1 MRVLILLLMFLLP
14 GLSQAQPGDDLFAP
28 RGATQTDF
36 LPVEKAF
43 RFTWERLD
51 DGQVQ
56 LRWQI
61 APGYYLYQK
70 RLRFDGLDPA
80 LQPQLPPGESHSDEF
95 FGESQVYR
103 QSLELTLP
111 AAAAGQ
117 LRLGWQGCA
126 DAGLCYPPQS
136 QALDLGGTG
145 PAAAVAGT
153 SGEVAEDQGLAGSL
167 QAGNLA
173 WSLLLFFGLGLLL
186 AFAPCSLPMLP
197 ILAGLVVGS
206 GARPR
211 RGLLLAGS
219 YVLSMALVYA
229 GLGVVAALLGGN
241 LQAWLQ
247 QPWLLGSFAALFVFL
262 ALPMFG
268 FFELQLPAA
277 LRDRLDGLSR
287 GRKGGSLAGAAALG
301 ALSGLLVGPCM
312 TAPLAGALLYI
323 AQTGN
328 ALHGG
333 LVLFSLG
340 LGIGMPLLLL
350 VTVGS
355 RFLPKPGPW
364 MNLVKGVF
372 GFLFLGT
379 AWILLRPLLG
389 EALWIGLGGAL
400 LLVLAY
406 AALHTARGLARHA
419 VLFGAAGCIFG
430 LWGAAMLLGAAAGAD
445 DPWRPL
451 QVYAAAN
458 RGATPTASAHEA
470 FLTVSQPAEL
480 DRQLA
485 AAKAEG
491 QWVLLDYYA
500 DWCVS
505 CRIMEKQV
513 FAKPDVLAAL
523 QGVRL
528 LRLDVTADNAA
539 SRELL
544 RRYQVP
550 GPPSLIWIGPEG
562 EERRARRLTGE
573 VDAGGFL
580 AHWQA
585 TRSAADAEFFPG
597 AAGGLAATPA
607 AVPRPRRRAARWL
620 AGGARR
626 RAQRRAGAVQ
636 PVVARPAGG
645 APGLRGALLAAVP
658 WRLRTDAGYPRWRFP
673 RLARPARRRARRA
686 VLGLAATGATSLAG
700 CRRQPRAGVLA
711 AWQPGPGHLR
721 ARYAPARTEPAQRR
735 RRVGATG
742 RFPGPPAGDQPLGQ
756 LVPAVSA

>member
-1 MRVLILLLMFLLP
+1 MRVLILLLMLLLP

-145 PAAAVAGT
+145 PAAAGT

-206 GARPR
+206 GAGP
-211 RGLLLAGS
+211 L
-219 YVLSMALVYA
+219 
-229 GLGVVAALLGGN
+229 
-241 LQAWLQ
+241 
-247 QPWLLGSFAALFVFL
+247 FL

-544 RRYQVP
+544 HRYQVP

-585 TRSAADAEFFPG
+585 TRE
-597 AAGGLAATPA
+597 
-607 AVPRPRRRAARWL
+607 
-620 AGGARR
+620 
-626 RAQRRAGAVQ
+626 
-636 PVVARPAGG
+636 
-645 APGLRGALLAAVP
+645 RG
-658 WRLRTDAGYPRWRFP
+658 
-673 RLARPARRRARRA
+673 
-686 VLGLAATGATSLAG
+686 
-700 CRRQPRAGVLA
+700 
-711 AWQPGPGHLR
+711 
-721 ARYAPARTEPAQRR
+721 
-735 RRVGATG
+735 
-742 RFPGPPAGDQPLGQ
+742 
-756 LVPAVSA
+756 

>member
-1 MRVLILLLMFLLP
+1 MRVLILLLMLLLP

-28 RGATQTDF
+28 RGAMQTDF

-145 PAAAVAGT
+145 PAAAGT

-206 GARPR
+206 GAGPR

-287 GRKGGSLAGAAALG
+287 GRKGGSLA
-301 ALSGLLVGPCM
+301 
-312 TAPLAGALLYI
+312 
-323 AQTGN
+323 
-328 ALHGG
+328 
-333 LVLFSLG
+333 
-340 LGIGMPLLLL
+340 
-350 VTVGS
+350 
-355 RFLPKPGPW
+355 
-364 MNLVKGVF
+364 
-372 GFLFLGT
+372 
-379 AWILLRPLLG
+379 
-389 EALWIGLGGAL
+389 
-400 LLVLAY
+400 
-406 AALHTARGLARHA
+406 
-419 VLFGAAGCIFG
+419 
-430 LWGAAMLLGAAAGAD
+430 
-445 DPWRPL
+445 
-451 QVYAAAN
+451 
-458 RGATPTASAHEA
+458 
-470 FLTVSQPAEL
+470 
-480 DRQLA
+480 
-485 AAKAEG
+485 
-491 QWVLLDYYA
+491 
-500 DWCVS
+500 
-505 CRIMEKQV
+505 
-513 FAKPDVLAAL
+513 
-523 QGVRL
+523 
-528 LRLDVTADNAA
+528 
-539 SRELL
+539 
-544 RRYQVP
+544 
-550 GPPSLIWIGPEG
+550 
-562 EERRARRLTGE
+562 
-573 VDAGGFL
+573 
-580 AHWQA
+580 
-585 TRSAADAEFFPG
+585 
-597 AAGGLAATPA
+597 
-607 AVPRPRRRAARWL
+607 
-620 AGGARR
+620 
-626 RAQRRAGAVQ
+626 
-636 PVVARPAGG
+636 
-645 APGLRGALLAAVP
+645 
-658 WRLRTDAGYPRWRFP
+658 
-673 RLARPARRRARRA
+673 
-686 VLGLAATGATSLAG
+686 
-700 CRRQPRAGVLA
+700 
-711 AWQPGPGHLR
+711 
-721 ARYAPARTEPAQRR
+721 
-735 RRVGATG
+735 
-742 RFPGPPAGDQPLGQ
+742 
-756 LVPAVSA
+756 

>member
-1 MRVLILLLMFLLP
+1 MRVLILLLMLLLP

-206 GARPR
+206 GAGPR

-301 ALSGLLVGPCM
+301 ALS
-312 TAPLAGALLYI
+312 
-323 AQTGN
+323 
-328 ALHGG
+328 
-333 LVLFSLG
+333 
-340 LGIGMPLLLL
+340 
-350 VTVGS
+350 
-355 RFLPKPGPW
+355 
-364 MNLVKGVF
+364 
-372 GFLFLGT
+372 
-379 AWILLRPLLG
+379 
-389 EALWIGLGGAL
+389 
-400 LLVLAY
+400 
-406 AALHTARGLARHA
+406 
-419 VLFGAAGCIFG
+419 
-430 LWGAAMLLGAAAGAD
+430 
-445 DPWRPL
+445 
-451 QVYAAAN
+451 
-458 RGATPTASAHEA
+458 
-470 FLTVSQPAEL
+470 
-480 DRQLA
+480 
-485 AAKAEG
+485 
-491 QWVLLDYYA
+491 
-500 DWCVS
+500 
-505 CRIMEKQV
+505 
-513 FAKPDVLAAL
+513 
-523 QGVRL
+523 
-528 LRLDVTADNAA
+528 
-539 SRELL
+539 
-544 RRYQVP
+544 
-550 GPPSLIWIGPEG
+550 
-562 EERRARRLTGE
+562 
-573 VDAGGFL
+573 
-580 AHWQA
+580 
-585 TRSAADAEFFPG
+585 
-597 AAGGLAATPA
+597 
-607 AVPRPRRRAARWL
+607 
-620 AGGARR
+620 
-626 RAQRRAGAVQ
+626 
-636 PVVARPAGG
+636 
-645 APGLRGALLAAVP
+645 
-658 WRLRTDAGYPRWRFP
+658 
-673 RLARPARRRARRA
+673 
-686 VLGLAATGATSLAG
+686 
-700 CRRQPRAGVLA
+700 
-711 AWQPGPGHLR
+711 
-721 ARYAPARTEPAQRR
+721 
-735 RRVGATG
+735 
-742 RFPGPPAGDQPLGQ
+742 
-756 LVPAVSA
+756 